1 MIMFERL
8 AVIGCGLIG
17 CSFAMAAKKAGV
29 VKHVIGYS
37 KSPTNTE
44 QAKGAGILDEVAASA
59 LQAVSGADL
68 VLVAVPVGS
77 MQKIFSEISS
87 LVSPE
92 TLIMDVGSTK
102 QDVIEAAR
110 LGLRKRIATFIPAHP
125 IAGKNLSG
133 FRAAEE
139 SLFEGSKVVL
149 TPVSETMQKYVAMAA
164 HLWRAVGAQVLI
176 MEPQE
181 HDKALSAISHFPHLL
196 AFAYMNTLI
205 SQPQGENYMKLAGT
219 GFKDFSRIASAEPN
233 MWRDVF
239 HANKDELLEQTRNF
253 KLMLEQYEQL
263 IKQDDSVNLLK
274 LLRAASEARANWSL
288 GNETYIA
295 GNLYD
300 QADDVQEE
308 SINLDK
314 KGFFSRLFGTD

>member
-1 MIMFERL
+1 MMFKRL

-17 CSFAMAAKKAGV
+17 CSFAMAARKAGIV
-29 VKHVIGYS
+29 EHIIGYS

-44 QAKGAGILDEVAASA
+44 QAKAAGILDEVAASA

-77 MQKIFSEISS
+77 MQQIFSEISS

-92 TLIMDVGSTK
+92 ALIMDVGSTK
-102 QDVIEAAR
+102 QDVVEAAR
-110 LGLRKRIATFIPAHP
+110 IGLRKKIATFVPAHP

-139 SLFEGSKVVL
+139 GLFEGSRVVL
-149 TPVSETMQKYVAMAA
+149 TPVSETLQKYVAMAT

-239 HANKDELLEQTRNF
+239 LANKDEVLEQTRNF
-253 KLMLEQYEQL
+253 KLMLERYEQM
-263 IKQDDSVNLLK
+263 IQQDDSANLLK
-274 LLRAASEARANWSL
+274 MLREASQARADWSL
-288 GNETYIA
+288 SNEPYIA
-295 GNLYD
+295 GNLYG
-300 QADDVQEE
+300 QVDDTQDGSTSLE
-308 SINLDK
+308 K

>member
-1 MIMFERL
+1 MMFERL

-44 QAKGAGILDEVAASA
+44 QAKEAGILDEVAASA

-68 VLVAVPVGS
+68 VLVAIPVGS
-77 MQKIFSEISS
+77 MQKIFSEINS
-87 LVSPE
+87 LIAPE
-92 TLIMDVGSTK
+92 TLVMDVGSTK

-110 LGLRKRIATFIPAHP
+110 LGLRKKIATFVPAHP

-139 SLFEGSKVVL
+139 NLFEGSKVVL
-149 TPVSETMQKYVAMAA
+149 TPISETMQKYVAMAA

-205 SQPQGENYMKLAGT
+205 SQPQGKNFMKLAGT

-233 MWRDVF
+233 MWRDIF
-239 HANKDELLEQTRNF
+239 HANKNEMLEQTSNF
-253 KLMLEQYEQL
+253 KIMLERYEQM
-263 IKQDDSVNLLK
+263 IQQDDSVNLLN
-274 LLRAASEARANWSL
+274 LLREASEARLNWSL

-295 GNLYD
+295 ARLYD
-300 QADDVQEE
+300 HVEDAPQE
-308 SINLDK
+308 STNPKK